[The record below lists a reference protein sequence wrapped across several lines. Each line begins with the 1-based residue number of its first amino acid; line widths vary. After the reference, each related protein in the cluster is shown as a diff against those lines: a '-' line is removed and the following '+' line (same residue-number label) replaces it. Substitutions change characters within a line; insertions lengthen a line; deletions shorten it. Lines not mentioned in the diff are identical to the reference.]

1 VLARPHQSPGTELL
15 CRRRDESGDHGQCQ
29 HAKVAAAH
37 LIEIA
42 FEPAQVVPVMVD
54 RAWAKASLF
63 AKDTRRTRVPARQTG
78 WPTLLLGA
86 VLTLRY
92 DQTKEMPD
100 GATREIAVASPRI
113 GWPVQAPSRQ
123 PVDDERVE
131 KRLRPL
137 DAVSIARAA
146 NSANSIKM
154 GPAEEML
161 RAAYPRSHRAVT

>member
-1 VLARPHQSPGTELL
+1 
-15 CRRRDESGDHGQCQ
+15 
-29 HAKVAAAH
+29 
-37 LIEIA
+37 
-42 FEPAQVVPVMVD
+42 MVD

-63 AKDTRRTRVPARQTG
+63 AKILEELGYLPGKRVGPRC
-78 WPTLLLGA
+78 LLGA

-137 DAVSIARAA
+137 DAVSIARGGEFRELHQDGDPPKNAA
-146 NSANSIKM
+146 GRIPSFAQGRHIKLDPRPE
-154 GPAEEML
+154 PAAHDPVDRLRLEEEAFQHGNL
-161 RAAYPRSHRAVT
+161 HSGRRE

>member
-1 VLARPHQSPGTELL
+1 
-15 CRRRDESGDHGQCQ
+15 
-29 HAKVAAAH
+29 
-37 LIEIA
+37 
-42 FEPAQVVPVMVD
+42 MVD

-63 AKDTRRTRVPARQTG
+63 AKILEELGYLPGKRVGPRC
-78 WPTLLLGA
+78 LLGA

-137 DAVSIARAA
+137 DAVRHCARRRIPRTP
-146 NSANSIKM
+146 SRW
-154 GPAEEML
+154 GPAEECCG
-161 RAAYPRSHRAVT
+161 PH